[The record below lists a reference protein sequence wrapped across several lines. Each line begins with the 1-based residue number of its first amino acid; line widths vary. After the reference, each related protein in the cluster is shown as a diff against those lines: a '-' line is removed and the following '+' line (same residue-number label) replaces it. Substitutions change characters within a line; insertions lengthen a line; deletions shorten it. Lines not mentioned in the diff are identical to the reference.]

1 MNISQ
6 SSFSLSSFVRNIR
19 NTRHKHILLFLFIL
33 NILSTLNG
41 LNKFLDYYETLNY
54 KPINNRWEDK
64 RNGKEFNNGNGFVE
78 LKFTAFK
85 RRFHLLLNPINEET
99 GVFAHDHITDID
111 GNLDFEIR
119 EPKSFLYEGYLK
131 DDPHSHV
138 YGSIFDGIF
147 NGQIHTTD
155 GNTYTIE
162 TVNKY
167 FDKNNLPKTYHSII
181 YHDEN
186 INHNKRSRMTRDTTS
201 SNDNTIYSHTCGID
215 DEIAKEMKRIQE
227 SVILEDIPLG
237 YQENIIED
245 DDDEIPY
252 SISIPSRDTFS
263 YFVMNNK
270 TKHRLRRPKRNLHFI
285 EQDDINN
292 EKLYRVR
299 TCNIYLQ
306 ADHKLYE
313 HFYYKEGNKDPI
325 RTREIII
332 DLFYNHIKAVNQI
345 YERTNFNG
353 VKGLN
358 FVIQRTSIYSPDT
371 CENGQPV
378 KGSDNPFCEENVD
391 VSNFLNLNSKK
402 NHSAF
407 CLAYALT
414 YRDFIGGTLG
424 LAWVASPSAI
434 TAGGICQTY
443 QRYNEG
449 SRGWVYRS
457 LNTGIVTLVNYGNRV
472 PERVSQLTLAHEIG
486 HNFGSPHDFPIECQ
500 PGLPDGNFLMF
511 ASATSGDKKNNDRF
525 SKCSIQNISN
535 VLFEVLRQPPNLYS
549 HHPSYTIN
557 GKRNCFQERTSAFC
571 GNQIKEPGEECD
583 CGFSDTECLM
593 MADKCCTPHE
603 INGVIQGIGACKRKS
618 GVRCSPSE
626 GQCCEAKNCDFVPSL
641 EKRVCREENDCQY
654 KQFCDGYSPSCP
666 DSLNKPNGSPCQD
679 STKVC
684 QNGNCNGSICS
695 YVGLKDCFLTE
706 GAPDILCHLACEKN
720 GKCISTM
727 DLEEFSN
734 GKFEQKGREGL
745 NGLLLHPGSPCNNY
759 RGYCDIFRKCRSVD
773 SNGPLARLRN
783 LVFNKQT
790 IKTIREW
797 ITEHWYFCIGSGFV
811 LLVLMALFVKCCA
824 VHTPSTNP
832 NKLPAQS
839 FYDTLRHP
847 GTLVR
852 RRRGPT
858 NGAYSVQPSSS
869 SNQQRSANQNQR
881 AVVAPAN
888 RQKRQKR
895 QRTGGPSVETAVGNS
910 RGISSSRNPP
920 NPSAPPLISPPQ
932 PPTNPNVSSNRE
944 RITTSGAQNP
954 PKPPSVASIP
964 SSGLQ
969 IIQPQPSVIV
979 VEPPPP
985 YTATAEQSL
994 PLFQAPKN
1002 GPPMGRRKNKK
1013 PTGDSK

>member
-1 MNISQ
+1 MVIFFIFTILTNLSQ
-6 SSFSLSSFVRNIR
+6 S
-19 NTRHKHILLFLFIL
+19 TY
-33 NILSTLNG
+33 G
-41 LNKFLDYYETLNY
+41 LNRFLNYYETLNY
-54 KPINNRWEDK
+54 KPIYNVEKNFE
-64 RNGKEFNNGNGFVE
+64 NNGFIEV
-78 LKFTAFK
+78 KFNAYRK
-85 RRFHLLLNPINEET
+85 KFHLILKPISPNDI
-99 GVFAHDHITDID
+99 FSDDHYLEVNDVPD
-111 GNLDFEIR
+111 SSYR
-119 EPKSFLYEGYLK
+119 EPSKFLYEGTVK
-131 DDPHSHV
+131 GDPYSHV

-147 NGQIHTTD
+147 NGQIHLSSGD
-155 GNTYTIE
+155 IFTIE
-162 TVNKY
+162 NVNKY
-167 FDKNNLPKTYHSII
+167 LDNKPRTYHSII
-181 YHDEN
+181 YKDEN
-186 INHNKRSRMTRDTTS
+186 INHEKILNRNKRSIDDINNNLFKHS
-201 SNDNTIYSHTCGID
+201 CGID
-215 DEIAKEMKRIQE
+215 DDIIKEMKKFQE
-227 SVILEDIPLG
+227 SGIPNEDEINKDRK
-237 YQENIIED
+237 NIIED

-252 SISIPSRDTFS
+252 AIEMPTHDVFS
-263 YFVMNNK
+263 FYTNNSNS
-270 TKHRLRRPKRNLHFI
+270 TKKHHHRRNKRNLHFI
-285 EQDDINN
+285 AQDEINN

-313 HFYYKEGNKDPI
+313 HFFNKEGNRDSI

-353 VKGLN
+353 IKGLN
-358 FVIQRTSIYSPDT
+358 FVIQRTSIYSPET
-371 CENGQPV
+371 CENGQPI

-407 CLAYALT
+407 CLAYAMT

-486 HNFGSPHDFPIECQ
+486 HNFGSPHDFPLECQ

-535 VLFEVLRQPPNLYS
+535 VLFEVLRQQPNTHYQGN
-549 HHPSYTIN
+549 TFTFN

-583 CGFSDTECLM
+583 CGFSDTECLT

-603 INGVIQGIGACKRKS
+603 VNGIIQGINACKRKP

-626 GQCCEAKNCDFVPSL
+626 GQCCEAKNCDFVPSS
-641 EKRVCREENDCQY
+641 EKRICREENDCQY
-654 KQFCDGYSPSCP
+654 RQFCDGFTASCP
-666 DSLNKPNGSPCQD
+666 QSTNKPNGSPCQD

-684 QNGNCNGSICS
+684 QNGNCNGSICAV
-695 YVGLKDCFLTE
+695 VGLKDCFLTD

-727 DLEEFSN
+727 FLPEFSN
-734 GKFEQKGREGL
+734 GSFYQKGREGL

-783 LVFNKQT
+783 LVFNKHT
-790 IKTIREW
+790 IKTISQW
-797 ITEHWYFCIGSGFV
+797 ATEHWYYCIGSGFV
-811 LLVLMALFVKCCA
+811 ILILMALFVKCCA

-858 NGAYSVQPSSS
+858 TGTYSVQQG
-869 SNQQRSANQNQR
+869 NNANNHVSR
-881 AVVAPAN
+881 NNPPNTRPIVAPAN

-895 QRTGGPSVETAVGNS
+895 AQRSVPGSGPSVETA
-910 RGISSSRNPP
+910 ISSRHIQPSRNNQPT
-920 NPSAPPLISPPQ
+920 PSAPPLISPPQ
-932 PPTNPNVSSNRE
+932 PASNPNNRE
-944 RITTSGAQNP
+944 RSKVSSSSQQQQP
-954 PKPPSVASIP
+954 PQPPPVASIP
-964 SSGLQ
+964 SSLQ
-969 IIQPQPSVIV
+969 ILQPQPNVII

-985 YTATAEQSL
+985 YTATAEQAL
-994 PLFQAPKN
+994 PLFQTPIN
-1002 GPPMGRRKNKK
+1002 GPPMGRRKKK
-1013 PTGDSK
+1013 GDGK

>member
-6 SSFSLSSFVRNIR
+6 SSFSLPSFTYNIR
-19 NTRHKHILLFLFIL
+19 RSRYIFILSFLLLFNF
-33 NILSTLNG
+33 LSTING

-54 KPINNRWEDK
+54 KPLSNRWEDK
-64 RNGKEFNNGNGFVE
+64 RSGKQYNNGNGFVE
-78 LKFTAFK
+78 LKFTAYK
-85 RRFHLLLNPINEET
+85 RRFHLLLNPINELT
-99 GVFAHDHITDID
+99 GVFAQDHIIDIN
-111 GNLDFEIR
+111 GNPDFEIR
-119 EPKSFLYEGYLK
+119 NPKNFLYEGYLK

-155 GNTYTIE
+155 GKTYTIE
-162 TVNKY
+162 NINKY
-167 FDKNNLPKTYHSII
+167 FSKNNLPKTYHSII
-181 YHDEN
+181 YHDTN
-186 INHNKRSRMTRDTTS
+186 INNNYNNHNHNKKERIVRDTS
-201 SNDNTIYSHTCGID
+201 SNDIYPHTCGINT
-215 DEIAKEMKRIQE
+215 EIANEMKKIQE
-227 SVILEDIPLG
+227 SVIIENNPST
-237 YQENIIED
+237 YQQNIIED
-245 DDDEIPY
+245 DEEEIPY
-252 SISIPSRDTFS
+252 SITIPSHDTFS
-263 YFVMNNK
+263 YFMVNNK

-285 EQDDINN
+285 EQDEINN

-299 TCNIYLQ
+299 TCSIYLQ

-353 VKGLN
+353 IKGLN

-535 VLFEVLRQPPNLYS
+535 VLFEVLRQPPNS
-549 HHPSYTIN
+549 HFYHSTFMLN

-603 INGVIQGIGACKRKS
+603 VNGVIQGIGACKRKP
-618 GVRCSPSE
+618 GVKCSPSE
-626 GQCCEAKNCDFVPSL
+626 GQCCEAKNCDFVLSS
-641 EKRVCREENDCQY
+641 EKRICREENDCQY
-654 KQFCDGYSPSCP
+654 KQFCDGFSASCP
-666 DSLNKPNGSPCQD
+666 DSFNKPNGSPCQD

-684 QNGNCNGSICS
+684 QNGNCNGSICA

-706 GAPDILCHLACEKN
+706 GPPDILCHLACEKN
-720 GKCISTM
+720 GKCISTI
-727 DLEEFSN
+727 DLDEFSN
-734 GKFEQKGREGL
+734 GKFKQKGREGL

-790 IKTIREW
+790 IKTIRQW
-797 ITEHWYFCIGSGFV
+797 VIEHWYFCIGSGFV
-811 LLVLMALFVKCCA
+811 LLIFMALFVKCCA

-852 RRRGPT
+852 RRRGHV
-858 NGAYSVQPSSS
+858 NGAYSVQPTSS
-869 SNQQRSANQNQR
+869 SNQQRSNNQNQR
-881 AVVAPAN
+881 PVVAPAN

-910 RGISSSRNPP
+910 RGVSTSRNPP
-920 NPSAPPLISPPQ
+920 NPSAPPLISPQ
-932 PPTNPNVSSNRE
+932 PPTNPNISSNRD
-944 RITTSGAQNP
+944 RTNTSNVQNP
-954 PKPPSVASIP
+954 PKPPPVGTIP

-969 IIQPQPSVIV
+969 IIQPQSNVIV

-985 YTATAEQSL
+985 YTATAEQTL
-994 PLFQAPKN
+994 PLFQTPKN

-1013 PTGDSK
+1013 SN